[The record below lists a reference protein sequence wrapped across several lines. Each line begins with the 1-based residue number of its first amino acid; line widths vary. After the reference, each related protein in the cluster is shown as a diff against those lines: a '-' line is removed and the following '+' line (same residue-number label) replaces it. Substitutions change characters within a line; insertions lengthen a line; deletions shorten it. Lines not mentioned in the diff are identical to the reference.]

1 MNDFGKSHENPPGP
15 EPKPD
20 VDTLRIVLSD
30 ISSLAM
36 VHEVEVYVSDY
47 TAKSVPERKPLTGL
61 ALDEAI
67 EDLTVNT
74 LNDIREFEH
83 RNGLREGMQL
93 VANRI
98 NERIAQAN
106 ETEVS

>member
-1 MNDFGKSHENPPGP
+1 
-15 EPKPD
+15 
-20 VDTLRIVLSD
+20 
-30 ISSLAM
+30 M
-36 VHEVEVYVSDY
+36 VHEVQVYVSDY
-47 TAKSVPERKPLTGL
+47 TARSVPEEKPLTGL

-93 VANRI
+93 VADRI
-98 NERIAQAN
+98 NEHISKAD
-106 ETEVS
+106 ETEIG